1 MKKILTYILPL
12 LLVLSC
18 DKKPEHK
25 NHTEQKP
32 NDELHLSDLQVQLGH
47 VLTDTVREHELGDE
61 LTLTG
66 TISVNQ
72 NKTQSVS
79 SRVMGRIEKL
89 YFKNTG
95 EEIKAGEPM
104 YEIYSEELNL
114 AIKELLQAS
123 EKRKSLVNSGM
134 DMEKIFQSAKNKLLL
149 YGLTEMQI
157 EEIERTGNSSNTM
170 VFFSPVSGIISSV
183 DVKEGAYVMEGESLF
198 HLADLSSLWVEAQVF
213 PDDIKVIRGNMS
225 ATITFSGNE
234 TKIVTG
240 KIEFINPE
248 LSSSSRINIIRIE
261 IPNEKKE
268 LKPGMQ
274 AQISVLLNKKKML
287 AVPTDA
293 VLLDGKGAT
302 VWLRTGHNQFK
313 SVMVHAGIEADGY
326 TEIIYGIKQGDVI
339 VSSGAY
345 LLNSE
350 FTIRHGSNPME
361 GMKH

>member
-1 MKKILTYILPL
+1 MKKILLYMLPF

-25 NHTEQKP
+25 NHIEQKP
-32 NDELHLSDLQVQLGH
+32 NDELHLSDLQIQLGH
-47 VLTDTVREHELGDE
+47 ILTDTVREHELGDE

-66 TISVNQ
+66 TISINQ
-72 NKTQSVS
+72 NKIQSLS

-95 EEIKAGEPM
+95 EEIKAGEPL

-123 EKRKSLVNSGM
+123 EKRKSLVNSGI

-149 YGLTEMQI
+149 YGLTETQI
-157 EEIERTGNSSNTM
+157 MEIEQKNIFSNTTTIL
-170 VFFSPVSGIISSV
+170 SPATGIISSV
-183 DVKEGAYVMEGESLF
+183 DVKEGAYIMEGESLF
-198 HLADLSSLWVEAQVF
+198 HLADLSSLWVEVQVF
-213 PDDIKVIRGNMS
+213 SDDIKTIRGNMS

-234 TKIVTG
+234 TKIFAG

-248 LSSSSRINIIRIE
+248 LSSSTRINIIRIE

-274 AQISVLLNKKKML
+274 AQISVLLNKKKVL
-287 AVPTDA
+287 AVLTDA
-293 VLLDGKGAT
+293 VLLEGKGAT
-302 VWLRTGHNQFK
+302 VWLKTGANKYK
-313 SVMVHAGIEADGY
+313 SAMVHTGTESNGY
-326 TEIIYGIKQGDVI
+326 TEVLHGLHKGDKV
-339 VSSGAY
+339 VVSGAY

-350 FTIRHGSNPME
+350 FIIRNGFGTME
-361 GMKH
+361 GHHH

>member
-1 MKKILTYILPL
+1 MKKVLTYTLPL
-12 LLVLSC
+12 LFILSC
-18 DKKPEHK
+18 GKKQEHK
-25 NHTEQKP
+25 NHTEQKTT
-32 NDELHLSDLQVQLGH
+32 DELHLSNLQVQLGH
-47 VLTDTVREHELGDE
+47 ILTDTVSEHELGDE

-79 SRVMGRIEKL
+79 SRIMGRIEKL

-95 EEIKAGEPM
+95 EEINAGEPL

-114 AIKELLQAS
+114 SIKEFLQAS
-123 EKRKSLVNSGM
+123 EKRKSLRNSGM
-134 DMEKIFQSAKNKLLL
+134 DMEKIFQSAKNKLIL

-170 VFFSPVSGIISSV
+170 VFFSPVSGVISSV
-183 DVKEGAYVMEGESLF
+183 DVKEGTYVMEGEYLF
-198 HLADLSSLWVEAQVF
+198 HLANLSSLWVEAQVF
-213 PDDIKVIRGNMS
+213 SDDIKIIQGNMS

-234 TKIVTG
+234 TKTVSG

-261 IPNEKKE
+261 IPNEKNE

-287 AVPTDA
+287 ALPTDA
-293 VLLDGKGAT
+293 VLLQGNGAT
-302 VWLRTGHNQFK
+302 VWIKTGKNKFK
-313 SVMVHAGIEADGY
+313 SVMVHTGIEANGY
-326 TEIIYGIKQGDVI
+326 TEILHGLNSGDEI
-339 VSSGAY
+339 VVSGAY

-350 FTIRHGSNPME
+350 FIIRNGASTME
-361 GMKH
+361 EHHH